1 MSERPTPETDAAYK
15 YWPCENVEL
24 VDADFAR
31 KLERERDELIEHL
44 ESEKITRNA
53 VIEKLGTAIKERDE
67 AREALRGI
75 LRIVESFRYSTALGK
90 SQLERFE
97 TAKRLLESAK

>member
-1 MSERPTPETDAAYK
+1 MTTLEAQHEVITNLIL
-15 YWPCENVEL
+15 EN
-24 VDADFAR
+24 
-31 KLERERDELIEHL
+31 
-44 ESEKITRNA
+44 
-53 VIEKLGTAIKERDE
+53 EKLKRECDE

-97 TAKRLLESAK
+97 TANRLLESAK